1 MLVNRL
7 ELRLKRRAASKNDA
21 ASSIL
26 VVIYAWNPINHI
38 LSAIRSLSGPNFRL
52 RAGSKPLKE
61 SGISV
66 MKMTVCAGVIA
77 LATIS
82 LLSNGSL
89 AQAREAIDANG
100 EQAQTTAAINIAR
113 VKNVLKLTPAQEPY
127 WAPVEEALRDL
138 ARQQVPADS
147 AGLMRR
153 ISHRVVSVVL
163 NSAAVQRLAVAARPL
178 VAMLNEEQMRAAHGL
193 AREMG
198 LGPVVAA
205 LK

>member
-1 MLVNRL
+1 MR
-7 ELRLKRRAASKNDA
+7 
-21 ASSIL
+21 
-26 VVIYAWNPINHI
+26 
-38 LSAIRSLSGPNFRL
+38 
-52 RAGSKPLKE
+52 
-61 SGISV
+61 
-66 MKMTVCAGVIA
+66 MTVCAAVIA

-89 AQAREAIDANG
+89 AQAREVTDANG
-100 EQAQTTAAINIAR
+100 EQAQTAAAINIAR
-113 VKNVLKLTPAQEPY
+113 IKSVLKLTPAQEPY

-138 ARQQVPADS
+138 ARQQAPADS